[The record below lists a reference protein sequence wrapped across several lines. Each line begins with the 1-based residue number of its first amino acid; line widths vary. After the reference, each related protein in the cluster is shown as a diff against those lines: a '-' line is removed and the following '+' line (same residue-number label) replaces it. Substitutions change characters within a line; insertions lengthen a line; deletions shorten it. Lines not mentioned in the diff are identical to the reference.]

1 MTLAGL
7 SLHRQDVPTKGVLSK
22 RLVVLQQRLGRP
34 PQVRDLQQ
42 HPDMLP
48 ATAYRKW
55 FRNWREA
62 LTCTGIGTGHLPV
75 QAESLDDEVL
85 LGAMQEL
92 ARRLG
97 RTPDTMVA
105 LHLQGFPSPK
115 IFSDRLGSWNNAI
128 LAAGLPVNRRKY
140 RARDGHK
147 CDSRQERLVDDFFT
161 EHGVIHELHPL
172 YPQHPELNPR
182 MDRVADWRLQDGTL
196 VEFFGVLGKTRY
208 EEKSR
213 LKVELARAT
222 GVTLI
227 AIYPRDLRRR
237 DRLQEIFDLKG
248 EG

>member
-1 MTLAGL
+1 M
-7 SLHRQDVPTKGVLSK
+7 
-22 RLVVLQQRLGRP
+22 VLQQRLGRP

-140 RARDGHK
+140 RARDEHR
-147 CDSRQERLVDDFFT
+147 CDSRQERL
-161 EHGVIHELHPL
+161 H
-172 YPQHPELNPR
+172 
-182 MDRVADWRLQDGTL
+182 
-196 VEFFGVLGKTRY
+196 
-208 EEKSR
+208 
-213 LKVELARAT
+213 
-222 GVTLI
+222 
-227 AIYPRDLRRR
+227 PRDRHHVNRNLP
-237 DRLQEIFDLKG
+237 QGSETP
-248 EG
+248 